1 MGLQSDFFIRMD
13 GEQISDI
20 VAFSLQEHVGE
31 HSSFSVTIRTD
42 VLESNTDQ
50 DSLLGDSRRF
60 LGRDFSIQAR
70 SIMAIEGYSELAF
83 KGIITAMNPQKGFNG
98 ASEDVVIFEG
108 YSSSIILDSGP
119 QYRSYNQMPLADIVQ
134 ETLGTYDQSKLTVT
148 IAPEDNSTLQYS
160 VMNGESRYQYLKR
173 LAISRGEYLLYNTDT
188 LYFGKPHLGDTIPL
202 TYGIDLKSFKIGITP
217 KHGKTTYLGHN
228 YHTEEETTATTTDVI
243 TNAQGVTA
251 IANTVADALYPNDTK
266 ELHHSYEHP
275 DLQQRMDTMAI
286 LQKKVTEQQQI
297 SITGDSTHMGISVG
311 KVISI
316 RNDRGTYGSYR
327 ITNIKHSLSAIGS
340 YQNHITAVPM
350 DIDIFPLTDTRAFST
365 AQSNTATVVDTND
378 PDKMG
383 RIKIRYPFDTQ
394 SGTTSPWIRVVT
406 PYTGATYGHHMI
418 PEIDSSVI
426 VNYHSADIAQPYVI
440 GAVYTG
446 INKPDQWSSDANN
459 KKVTRTRSGHTIE
472 LNDTEGQEMI
482 NIYDNEGSRISFNTQ
497 EKSLSIT
504 ATENIEITAKNI
516 RIAAE
521 EHIDIQ
527 ANQNI
532 QVAAKQDL
540 SALAEGTVALQ
551 STGDMTARSSSNLAL
566 QAIRNLTATAQ
577 NTTIEGQTTAEING
591 TQTKITGQTLT
602 EVSATIVKIN

>member
-1 MGLQSDFFIRMD
+1 MD

-20 VAFSLQEHVGE
+20 VAFSLQESVGE
-31 HSSFSVTIRTD
+31 HSFFSVTIRTD

-50 DSLLGDSRRF
+50 DSVLGDSRRF

-83 KGIITAMNPQKGFNG
+83 KGIITAMNPQKGYNG
-98 ASEDVVIFEG
+98 ASEDVIVFEG
-108 YSSSIILDSGP
+108 YSSSIILDNGP
-119 QYRSYNQMPLADIVQ
+119 EYKSYNQMPLADIVQ
-134 ETLGTYDQSKLTVT
+134 ETLGVYDQSKLNVT

-173 LAISRGEYLLYNTDT
+173 LAISKGEYLLYNTDT

-217 KHGKTTYLGHN
+217 KHGKTTYFGHN
-228 YHTEEETTATTTDVI
+228 YHTEEDTTAATTDVV

-251 IANTVADALYPNDTK
+251 IANTVADALYSATTQAQ
-266 ELHHSYEHP
+266 HQSYEHP
-275 DLQQRMDTMAI
+275 DLQQRIDTRVA
-286 LQKKVTEQQQI
+286 LQKKVTQQQQVI
-297 SITGDSTHMGISVG
+297 ITGDSTHIGISLG

-316 RNDRGTYGSYR
+316 RNERGTYGSYR
-327 ITNIKHSLSAIGS
+327 ITDIKHSLTAIGA
-340 YQNHITAVPM
+340 YQNKITAVPI
-350 DIDIFPLTDTRAFST
+350 DIDIFPLTDIQAFSS

-378 PDKMG
+378 PDRIG
-383 RIKIRYPFDTQ
+383 RIKIRYPFDNQ
-394 SGTTSPWIRVVT
+394 SGATSPWIRVVT
-406 PYTGATYGHHMI
+406 PYTGADYGVHI
-418 PEIDSSVI
+418 LPEIGSSVLI
-426 VNYHSADIAQPYVI
+426 NYHSGDIDQPYVI
-440 GAVYTG
+440 GALYTG
-446 INKPDQWSSDANN
+446 VNKPDQWNSDANN

-472 LNDTEGQEMI
+472 LDDTEGQEMI

-497 EKSLSIT
+497 EKSLYIA

-521 EHIDIQ
+521 EHINIQ

-532 QVAAKQDL
+532 QVAAQQDL

-551 STGDMTARSSSNLAL
+551 STGDMTARSSSNLAME
-566 QAIRNLTATAQ
+566 ATSNLTASAQ

-591 TQTKITGQTLT
+591 AQTKIAGQALAEVTG
-602 EVSATIVKIN
+602 AIVKIN